1 MFLRLA
7 LVLSLCF
14 FNLLAAFNPD
24 YPQFYFPYYSQ
35 LGQDKFLN
43 EEIFHGKQHGIFI
56 DVGAHDGISYSNTYY
71 FEKELGWRGVC
82 IEPHPK
88 NFDLLSKNRTA
99 SCYQVCAG
107 NGIGTTHFLEVD
119 GAPEMLSGI
128 YDFYDPQ
135 HLARIQ
141 KEIVMNGGSSELI
154 LMPLRTISSILEE
167 EKLFEIDF
175 ISIDVEGGE
184 LAVLEGIDFDK
195 FHIKYILIENNQYPD
210 FFDNVKSYLNT
221 QGYSHLCS
229 IKHDELFMKSN

>member
-1 MFLRLA
+1 MLY
-7 LVLSLCF
+7 SF
-14 FNLLAAFNPD
+14 FIAVFFVFFTSNASYNPD

-35 LGQDKFLN
+35 AGQDKFLN
-43 EEIFHGKQHGIFI
+43 EEIFHGKRNGTFI

-71 FEKELGWRGVC
+71 FEKELGWKGIC

-88 NFDLLSKNRTA
+88 NFKLLSQNRNA

-107 NGIGTTHFLEVD
+107 NKNDTVYFLEVD

-141 KEIVMNGGSSELI
+141 YEITVNGGSSNLI
-154 LMPLRTISSILEE
+154 QLPLRTISSILDEQQ
-167 EKLFEIDF
+167 LYTIDF

-184 LAVLEGIDFDK
+184 IAVLEGIDFNR
-195 FHIKYILIENNQYPD
+195 FYIKYILIENNQYHG
-210 FFDNVKSYLNT
+210 FFDTIKTFLEKY
-221 QGYSHLCS
+221 GYKHLCS
-229 IKHDELFMKSN
+229 VKHDELFIKK